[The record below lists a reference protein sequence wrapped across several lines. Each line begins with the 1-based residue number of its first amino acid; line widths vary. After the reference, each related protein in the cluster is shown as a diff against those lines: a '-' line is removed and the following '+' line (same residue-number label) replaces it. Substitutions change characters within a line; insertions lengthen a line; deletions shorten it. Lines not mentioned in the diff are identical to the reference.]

1 MPELP
6 ESPFARASSV
16 ARIDSDPDAGTALY
30 RADIPDGWQQG
41 RGAFG
46 GLVLATL
53 LRAIERAEPDRT
65 RVARTL
71 AGDLA
76 GPVQPGGAEL
86 RVRRLRRGSN
96 QSNIAA
102 ELAQGGEVLATA
114 TAILSAPRPVVAPRF
129 VPPAPPSETPPWQEL
144 AAVPMGPP
152 MAPTFAA
159 HYEYRVVAGVP
170 FAGGREAICEGYVR
184 ERTPPPRYDAPAII
198 GLLDAWWPTL
208 FSIDEKPRP
217 LGTIGFT
224 AQILADPASL
234 PVEEPLRY
242 RARMEALGDGFFVEL
257 RELWSGGRPVAMNQQ
272 TFAIIK

>member
-1 MPELP
+1 MAELP
-6 ESPFARASSV
+6 ESPFAHASSV
-16 ARIDSDPDAGTALY
+16 ARVDSDPDRGISIY

-53 LRAIERAEPDRT
+53 LRAIERAEPDHA

-71 AGDLA
+71 SGDLG

-96 QSNIAA
+96 QSNLAA

-114 TAILSAPRPVVAPRF
+114 TAILSAPRAVVAPRF
-129 VPPAPPSETPPWQEL
+129 EPTPPAATGPWQDYPV
-144 AAVPMGPP
+144 VPMNPP
-152 MAPTFAA
+152 FSPVFASN
-159 HYEYRVVAGVP
+159 YEYRVVEGVP
-170 FAGGREAICEGYVR
+170 FAGGSAAICDGFVR

-208 FSIDEKPRP
+208 FSIDAKPRP
-217 LGTIGFT
+217 VATIGFT
-224 AQILADPASL
+224 AQILVDPASVL
-234 PVEEPLRY
+234 VDEPLRY
-242 RARMEALGDGFFVEL
+242 RARMEALADGFFVEL
-257 RELWSGGRPVAMNQQ
+257 RELWSGGRLVAMNQQ
-272 TFAIIK
+272 MFVIIK